1 MVMARKRTLSTR
13 LFSIL
18 LSGLLVIIFG
28 VSATLT
34 TLENQK
40 TDNSY
45 VSKTLRLERG
55 LDDLQ
60 RLAITQYNENL
71 IADLEEVNTLKSN
84 LETYSAAILE
94 QKKFKENQH
103 LVDNLEKLDYHML
116 HMEKIVMLIQD
127 ESLDKETFKQLTN
140 EVIEMINLLE
150 DNKAI
155 FIKDVR
161 KTTKQLSQRV
171 SILGGMLAVFMV
183 VIYGSILRY
192 VIMPLRK
199 ISKTIN
205 AHSEDYKMAEIDY
218 ESDTELGTLV
228 KGYNERVAQFNT
240 LQQINIKVN
249 TFVEFHEVIEY
260 VYHHFKRFV
269 PYNRIGV
276 SVITDNGQKV
286 RAVELMTDGKVEL
299 GDNYVIDIAET
310 SLGKLAKE
318 HRVRIINDLEAYY
331 EEHPTSQSTETI
343 LKEGIRSSLTV
354 PLYVREDCIG
364 FLFLSSVEKQVYN
377 ESHVGFLRIVADH
390 LAIAIE
396 NSFRHEDLILST
408 INGFAKLVESRDA
421 DTGDHVDRMKSYCDL
436 IARLAYENELF
447 KGEVDEKTLFTVSR
461 YSQLHDIGKI
471 GIPDDILLKPA
482 KLTADEFEVI
492 KTHPLIGAEILEEMS
507 VSASKSNNNIFKGAT
522 EIVKYHHEKYDGS
535 GYPEGL
541 KGKSIPVV
549 ARIVAVGDV
558 LDALSSKRVYKDKFG
573 FDESFRILEEGR
585 GKHFDPDLID
595 LVIANKDKFFQLY
608 AQFYSNA

>member
-1 MVMARKRTLSTR
+1 MVSKRTLFTR

-18 LSGLLVIIFG
+18 LCGLLVISVG
-28 VSATLT
+28 VSATLS

-40 TDNSY
+40 KDNSY
-45 VSKTLRLERG
+45 VSKTLNLERA
-55 LDDLQ
+55 LDELQ

-71 IADLEEVNTLKSN
+71 IADLEEVNTLKST
-84 LETYSAAILE
+84 LETYSVAILE
-94 QKKFKENQH
+94 QQKFKENQG
-103 LVDNLEKLDYHML
+103 LVDNLEKLEYHML
-116 HMEKIVMLIQD
+116 HIEKIIMAIQD
-127 ESLDKETFKQLTN
+127 KELNKEVFKELTN
-140 EVIEMINLLE
+140 EIIEMIHLLE
-150 DNKAI
+150 NNKSL
-155 FIKDVR
+155 FIKDVQ
-161 KTTKQLSQRV
+161 KTTRSLSERV
-171 SILGGMLAVFMV
+171 SILGGILALFMV
-183 VIYGSILRY
+183 VIYASIFRY
-192 VIMPLRK
+192 VVLPLRK

-218 ESDTELGTLV
+218 ESDTELGSLV
-228 KGYNERVAQFNT
+228 KAYNERVAQFNT

-260 VYHHFKRFV
+260 VYRHFKRFV

-299 GDNYVIDIAET
+299 GDDYVIDITAT
-310 SLGKLAKE
+310 SLGRLAKE
-318 HRVRIINDLEAYY
+318 HKVRIINDLEAYY
-331 EEHPTSQSTETI
+331 EEHPSSQSTETI

-354 PLYVREDCIG
+354 PLYVREECIG
-364 FLFLSSVEKQVYN
+364 FLFLSSIDKQVYN

-436 IARLAYENELF
+436 IARLAYEDDQF

-471 GIPDDILLKPA
+471 GIPDNILLKPA
-482 KLTADEFEVI
+482 KLTVDEFKVI
-492 KTHPLIGAEILEEMS
+492 KTHPLIGAEILGEMS
-507 VSASKSNNNIFKGAT
+507 VSSSKSDKNIFKGAT
-522 EIVKYHHEKYDGS
+522 DIVRYHHEKYDGS

-541 KGKSIPVV
+541 RGKDIPIV
-549 ARIVAVGDV
+549 ARIVAIGDV
-558 LDALSSKRVYKDKFG
+558 LDALSSKRVYKNKFSL
-573 FDESFRILEEGR
+573 DESFKILEEGR

-595 LVIANKDKFFQLY
+595 LVITNKDKFFKLY
-608 AQFYSNA
+608 EQFYSNA

>member
-1 MVMARKRTLSTR
+1 MVMAKRSTLSTR

-34 TLENQK
+34 TLDKQK
-40 TDNSY
+40 ADNSY

-55 LDDLQ
+55 LDHLQ

-71 IADLEEVNTLKSN
+71 IADLEEVNALKSN
-84 LETYSAAILE
+84 LETYSTAILE
-94 QKKFKENQH
+94 QKKFRENQQIIS
-103 LVDNLEKLDYHML
+103 NLENLDYHML
-116 HMEKIVMLIQD
+116 NIEKIVMTIQD
-127 ESLDKETFKQLTN
+127 ETLDKETFKELTN
-140 EVIEMINLLE
+140 EAIEMVNLLE
-150 DNKAI
+150 DNKAL
-155 FIKDVR
+155 FIIDVR

-171 SILGGMLAVFMV
+171 SILGSMLALFMI

-192 VIMPLRK
+192 VIIPLRK

-205 AHSEDYKMAEIDY
+205 AHSEDYKMVEIDY
-218 ESDTELGTLV
+218 ESETELGTLV
-228 KGYNERVAQFNT
+228 RGYNERVAQFNT

-299 GDNYVIDIAET
+299 GDNYVIDIDET

-318 HRVRIINDLEAYY
+318 RRVRIINDLEAYY

-447 KGEVDEKTLFTVSR
+447 RGEVDEKTLFTVSR

-535 GYPEGL
+535 GYPDGL
-541 KGKSIPVV
+541 KGKSIPIV

>member
-1 MVMARKRTLSTR
+1 MAKRSTLSTR

-34 TLENQK
+34 TLDKQK
-40 TDNSY
+40 ADNSY
-45 VSKTLRLERG
+45 VSKTLRLERD

-84 LETYSAAILE
+84 LETYSTAILE
-94 QKKFKENQH
+94 QKKFRENQQIIS
-103 LVDNLEKLDYHML
+103 NLENLDYHML
-116 HMEKIVMLIQD
+116 NIEKIVMTIQD
-127 ESLDKETFKQLTN
+127 ETLDKETFKELTN
-140 EVIEMINLLE
+140 EAIEMVNLLE
-150 DNKAI
+150 DNKAL
-155 FIKDVR
+155 FIIDVR

-171 SILGGMLAVFMV
+171 SILGSMLALFMI

-192 VIMPLRK
+192 VIIPLRK

-205 AHSEDYKMAEIDY
+205 AHSEDYKMVEIDY
-218 ESDTELGTLV
+218 ESETELGTLV
-228 KGYNERVAQFNT
+228 RGYNERVAQFNT

-286 RAVELMTDGKVEL
+286 RAVELMTDGKIEL
-299 GDNYVIDIAET
+299 GDNYVIDIDET

-318 HRVRIINDLEAYY
+318 RRVRIINDLEAYY

-447 KGEVDEKTLFTVSR
+447 RGEVDEKTLFTVSR

-482 KLTADEFEVI
+482 KLTTDEFEVI
-492 KTHPLIGAEILEEMS
+492 KTHPLIGTEILEEMS
-507 VSASKSNNNIFKGAT
+507 VSASKSSNNIFKGAT

-535 GYPEGL
+535 GYPDGL
-541 KGKSIPVV
+541 KGKSIPIV